1 VQDAPQQ
8 MLNAS
13 VAYTRNKLSLSLGGR
28 YVGERYFTYTN
39 DLATAG
45 DGAGKVPG
53 YFVSD
58 FSARYRVGSIG
69 AVKSL
74 ELQLNA
80 NNLLDERYIATMGS
94 GGFVAR
100 GDLPTFLT
108 GAPRQLFFTVS
119 TTF

>member
-1 VQDAPQQ
+1 
-8 MLNAS
+8 
-13 VAYTRNKLSLSLGGR
+13 
-28 YVGERYFTYTN
+28 
-39 DLATAG
+39 
-45 DGAGKVPG
+45 
-53 YFVSD
+53 
-58 FSARYRVGSIG
+58 
-69 AVKSL
+69 
-74 ELQLNA
+74 LQLNA